1 MRNKPVD
8 RSRSGHMRSRLIN
21 TSRSYCPFILLILP
35 DAEQFP
41 SGINILAYKRD
52 KQYLKRNCIWNNEK
66 DTK

>member
-1 MRNKPVD
+1 
-8 RSRSGHMRSRLIN
+8 MRSCLIY
-21 TSRSYCPFILLILP
+21 TSCSYCPFILLILLN
-35 DAEQFP
+35 AEKFP